1 MHLYT
6 TDFDKHLALL
16 ENASGDI
23 HFFTSETNPRR
34 FVKTVVNAAQQLQPQ
49 QKCLCIFQSKGA
61 HAKKAH
67 HVMRTIGESLEN
79 MGIATL
85 VHAFVVPPGLFNMLK
100 TATDPGLSQSDF
112 DALLENL

>member
-6 TDFDKHLALL
+6 TDFDKHLELL

-23 HFFTSETNPRR
+23 HFFTKGTNPRR
-34 FVKTVVNAAQQLQPQ
+34 FVKSVVNAAQQLQPQ
-49 QKCLCIFQSKGA
+49 QKCLCIFNQKVA
-61 HAKKAH
+61 HSKKAH
-67 HVMRTIGESLEN
+67 HVMRAIGEALEDS
-79 MGIATL
+79 GIATL

-100 TATDPGLSQSDF
+100 MAADPALSESDF